1 MATLNL
7 RRFTD
12 TDTLKTIQI
21 KYLIDL
27 LKPHEDFL
35 SGRGLQLTVSS
46 ENDFNYKKLS
56 EILIDTDEEMPVDL
70 INAFYF
76 IHEMSDEDGLDDLLQ
91 VAEERGLSVSSD
103 DDSSPADIA
112 VQVWLQDST
121 LLERKHAERS
131 LCRPRTFEYFQAVN
145 PVRDDFRIPD
155 DALASL
161 EKNLDDWFS
170 EKRRGRGTR
179 VFKFD
184 RDNEVCF
191 LIRHGQPFRRE
202 GQLVKGQSSS
212 IYYRP
217 EKHDILVY
225 DKVLN
230 ELRINTD
237 NKGIK
242 AAYLRMF
249 GKHLFDNPDH
259 FTGAN
264 KYTLEPLRIEGEAS
278 LVCSDVA
285 GLQSVRLKELHIQY
299 ECSEREIE
307 IRKAPDI
314 FRALSGRN
322 ARIPA
327 DCQLVR
333 AGFTVRFVNAKT
345 TRTLTICTGNI
356 VQYSRDEDSVCL
368 EEWMHKRGFIIP
380 NDNNIAMIQIE

>member
-1 MATLNL
+1 LATLNL

-12 TDTLKTIQI
+12 SDALKTIQI

-27 LKPHEDFL
+27 LKPYENYL
-35 SGRGLQLTVSS
+35 SGRGIKLT
-46 ENDFNYKKLS
+46 ERDFNYKKLAV
-56 EILIDTDEEMPVDL
+56 ILIDTDEDTPVDL
-70 INAFYF
+70 INTFYF

-91 VAEERGLSVSSD
+91 AAEARGLSVSSD

-112 VQVWLQDST
+112 VQVWLQDSK

-145 PVRDDFRIPD
+145 PVSDNFQIPD
-155 DALASL
+155 EALTSL

-217 EKHDILVY
+217 EKHDVLIY

-242 AAYLRMF
+242 AAYLMMF
-249 GKHLFDNPDH
+249 GKHLFNNPDY

-264 KYTLEPLRIEGEAS
+264 KYTLEPLRIDGENS

-285 GLQSVRLKELHIQY
+285 GLESVRLKELHIQY

-307 IRKAPDI
+307 IRKAPDV

-322 ARIPA
+322 AHIPS
-327 DCQLVR
+327 DVQLVR
-333 AGFTVRFVNAKT
+333 AGFTVRFLNAKT
-345 TRTLTICTGNI
+345 TRTLTICAGNI
-356 VQYSRDEDSVCL
+356 VQYSRDEDSICL
-368 EEWMHKRGFIIP
+368 EEWMLKRGFIIS
-380 NDNNIAMIQIE
+380 NDNNITTIQNE